1 MKNKASVVII
11 GGGVIGVSIAYNL
24 AKVGMKDVVLL
35 EKKYL
40 AYGATGRCGA
50 GVRQQWGT
58 KQNCIL
64 SRESVKIF
72 ENINDILE
80 TDINIEFKQKGY
92 LLLAYTEKEWNQF
105 KKNVKL
111 QNSFGINSKLLTP
124 QEAKEI
130 VPFLNTEKLLGAAFH
145 DKDGHANPFLTTIA
159 YAQAA
164 ERLGV
169 EINKGVE
176 VKDIYVKNG
185 RIKGVYTDKGF
196 IETEK
201 VVNAAGGW
209 SGEIGKM
216 VGVDLPVYSERHEIL
231 ATEPVNEILGPM
243 VMSFS
248 YNIYCQQTP
257 NGSFVMGEGPE
268 KSVEKNIKST
278 WQFLESMAEK
288 VTWLLPPTK
297 NLRVV
302 RQWAGYYNISPD
314 HQPIVGDCKEIEGFY
329 MAIGFSGHGFMLA
342 PAVGILMKD
351 IILSNKLTW
360 EVILDIGR
368 FERNEIITEPS
379 VV

>member
-11 GGGVIGVSIAYNL
+11 GGGITGVSIAYNL
-24 AKVGMKDVVLL
+24 AKAGVKNIVLL

-40 AYGATGRCGA
+40 TYGATGRCGA

-58 KQNCIL
+58 RQNCIL
-64 SRESVKIF
+64 AKESVKIF
-72 ENINDILE
+72 ENIKDELSVDI
-80 TDINIEFKQKGY
+80 DIEFKQKGY
-92 LLLAYTEKEWNQF
+92 LLLAFTEKELSQF

-111 QNSFGINSKLLTP
+111 QNSLGIKSKLLTSK
-124 QEAKEI
+124 EAKKI
-130 VPFLNTEKLLGAAFH
+130 VPFLNTEKLLGATYYE
-145 DKDGHANPFLTTIA
+145 KDGHANPFLTTLA
-159 YAQAA
+159 YAKAA
-164 ERLGV
+164 ENLGV

-176 VKDIYVKNG
+176 VLDILLKG
-185 RIKGVYTDKGF
+185 GKIKGVYTNRGF

-209 SGEIGKM
+209 SGKIGKM
-216 VGVDLPVYSERHEIL
+216 IGINLPVFSERHEIL

-257 NGSFVMGEGPE
+257 HGSFIMGYGP
-268 KSVEKNIKST
+268 KDHSTSTNST
-278 WQFLESMAEK
+278 WQFLENMAKK
-288 VTWLLPPTK
+288 VTNLLPPTR
-297 NLRVV
+297 NLRVI
-302 RQWAGYYNISPD
+302 RQWAGYYNMSPD
-314 HQPIVGDCKEIEGFY
+314 HQPIVSACNLIEGFY

-351 IILSNKLTW
+351 IILGNKLTW
-360 EVILDIGR
+360 NVILDIGR
-368 FERNEIITEPS
+368 FERNEIIKEPS

>member
-1 MKNKASVVII
+1 MKNKASIVII
-11 GGGVIGVSIAYNL
+11 GGGITGVSIAYNL
-24 AKVGMKDVVLL
+24 AKAGVKDIVLL
-35 EKKYL
+35 ERKYL

-64 SRESVKIF
+64 ARESVKIF
-72 ENINDILE
+72 ENIKDELNVDI
-80 TDINIEFKQKGY
+80 DIEFKQKGY
-92 LLLAYTEKEWNQF
+92 LLLAFTEKEWNQF
-105 KKNVKL
+105 QKNVQL
-111 QNSFGINSKLLTP
+111 QNSLGINSKLLTP
-124 QEAKEI
+124 DEAKDI
-130 VPFLNTEKLLGAAFH
+130 VPFLNTDSLLGAAYYE
-145 DKDGHANPFLTTIA
+145 KDGHANPFLTTIA
-159 YAQAA
+159 YAKAA
-164 ERLGV
+164 ENLGV

-176 VKDIYVKNG
+176 VLDILVKNG
-185 RIKGVYTDKGF
+185 KIKGVYTNHGF

-209 SGEIGKM
+209 SQNVGKM
-216 VGVDLPVYSERHEIL
+216 VGIDLPVCSERHEIL

-257 NGSFVMGEGPE
+257 HGSFIMGYGPKE
-268 KSVEKNIKST
+268 RTTSLRSS
-278 WQFLESMAEK
+278 WQFLENMAQK
-288 VTWLLPPTK
+288 VTHLLPPTK

-314 HQPIVGDCKEIEGFY
+314 HQPIVSKCEEVEGFY
-329 MAIGFSGHGFMLA
+329 LAIGFSGHGFMLA

-351 IILSNKLTW
+351 IILGNKLSW
-360 EVILDIGR
+360 DVVLDIGR
-368 FERNEIITEPS
+368 FKRNEIIKEPS

>member
-24 AKVGMKDVVLL
+24 AKAGLKDVVLL

-80 TDINIEFKQKGY
+80 TDIDIEFKQKGY

-111 QNSFGINSKLLTP
+111 QNSLGINSKLLTP

-130 VPFLNTEKLLGAAFH
+130 VPFLNTEKLLGAAFY

-164 ERLGV
+164 KRLGV

-176 VKDIYVKNG
+176 VKNIYIKNG

-209 SGEIGKM
+209 SAEIGKM
-216 VGVDLPVYSERHEIL
+216 AGVDLPVYSERHEIL

-257 NGSFVMGEGPE
+257 HGSFVMGEGPK
-268 KSVEKNIKST
+268 KSVENNIKST
-278 WQFLESMAEK
+278 WQFLESIAEK

-351 IILSNKLTW
+351 IILGNNLTW
-360 EVILDIGR
+360 DVVLDIGR
-368 FERNEIITEPS
+368 FERKEIINEPS

>member
-1 MKNKASVVII
+1 MKNRAAVVII
-11 GGGVIGVSIAYNL
+11 GGGINGVSIAYNL
-24 AKVGMKDVVLL
+24 AKAGVKDVIVL
-35 EKKYL
+35 EKKFL

-72 ENINDILE
+72 ENIKDELKVDI
-80 TDINIEFKQKGY
+80 DIEFKQKGY
-92 LLLAYTEKEWNQF
+92 LLLAFTEKEWNQF
-105 KKNVKL
+105 HKNVQL
-111 QNSFGINSKLLTP
+111 QNSLGINSKLLSP

-130 VPFLNTEKLLGAAFH
+130 VPFLNTEKLLGAAYYE
-145 DKDGHANPFLTTIA
+145 KDGHANPFLTTLA
-159 YAQAA
+159 YAKAA
-164 ERLGV
+164 EKLGV
-169 EINKGVE
+169 KIYKGVE
-176 VKDIYVKNG
+176 VFDIHVKEG
-185 RIKGVYTDKGF
+185 KIKGVYTNHGY
-196 IETEK
+196 IATEK
-201 VVNAAGGW
+201 IVNAAGGW
-209 SGEIGKM
+209 SQEIGKM

-257 NGSFVMGEGPE
+257 HGSFVMGYGPKE
-268 KSVEKNIKST
+268 TSKSMRST
-278 WQFLESMAEK
+278 WQFLETMAKK
-288 VTWLLPPTK
+288 VTYLLPPTK

-314 HQPIVGDCKEIEGFY
+314 RQPIVSSCNEVEGFY

-342 PAVGILMKD
+342 PAVGVIMKD
-351 IILSNKLTW
+351 IILGNKLTW
-360 EVILDIGR
+360 DVVLDIGR
-368 FERNEIITEPS
+368 FERNEIIKEPS

>member
-11 GGGVIGVSIAYNL
+11 GGGITGVSIAFNL
-24 AKVGMKDVVLL
+24 AKAGVKDVVLL

-64 SRESVKIF
+64 ARESVKIF
-72 ENINDILE
+72 ENIKDVLNVDI
-80 TDINIEFKQKGY
+80 DIEFKQKGY
-92 LLLAYTEKEWNQF
+92 LLLAFTEKEWNQF
-105 KKNVKL
+105 HKNVQL
-111 QNSFGINSKLLTP
+111 QNSLGINSKLLTP
-124 QEAKEI
+124 DEAKDI
-130 VPFLNTEKLLGAAFH
+130 VPFLNTEKLLGAAYYE
-145 DKDGHANPFLTTIA
+145 KDGHANPFLTTLA
-159 YAQAA
+159 YAKAA
-164 ERLGV
+164 ENLGV

-176 VKDIYVKNG
+176 VLDILVEYRK
-185 RIKGVYTDKGF
+185 IKGIYTSHGF
-196 IETEK
+196 IETDK

-209 SGEIGKM
+209 SQKIGKM

-257 NGSFVMGEGPE
+257 HGSFIMGYGPKE
-268 KSVEKNIKST
+268 KVESLKST
-278 WQFLESMAEK
+278 WQFLETMAEK
-288 VTWLLPPTK
+288 VTYLLPPTK

-302 RQWAGYYNISPD
+302 RQWAGYYNMSPD
-314 HQPIVGDCKEIEGFY
+314 HQPIVSKCEEVEGFY
-329 MAIGFSGHGFMLA
+329 LAIGFSGHGFMLA

-351 IILSNKLTW
+351 IILENELTW
-360 EVILDIGR
+360 DVVLDIGR
-368 FERNEIITEPS
+368 FKRNEIIKEPS